1 MLVFP
6 HVFQGGV
13 WNMTLGKIASIE
25 LTSVP
30 DMIFEAVRFPH
41 EPSCIYHIGNIY
53 RSQMPEDAF
62 LKVTRGIRDKLFLIN
77 FI

>member
-1 MLVFP
+1 
-6 HVFQGGV
+6 
-13 WNMTLGKIASIE
+13 MTLGKIASIE

-41 EPSCIYHIGNIY
+41 EPSCIYHIGNTY

-62 LKVTRGIRDKLFLIN
+62 LKVTCGMRDKLFLIH

>member
-1 MLVFP
+1 MLVLP

-13 WNMTLGKIASIE
+13 WNMTSGKIACVE

-30 DMIFEAVRFPH
+30 DMIFEAARFPH
-41 EPSCIYHIGNIY
+41 EPPCIYHIGSIY

-62 LKVTRGIRDKLFLIN
+62 LKVTRGIQDKLFLIN

>member
-1 MLVFP
+1 
-6 HVFQGGV
+6 
-13 WNMTLGKIASIE
+13 MTLGKIASIG

-41 EPSCIYHIGNIY
+41 EPSCIYHIGDIY
-53 RSQMPEDAF
+53 RSQMPENAL
-62 LKVTRGIRDKLFLIN
+62 LKVTCGMHDRLFLTN

>member
-1 MLVFP
+1 
-6 HVFQGGV
+6 
-13 WNMTLGKIASIE
+13 MTLGKIAGMG
-25 LTSVP
+25 LTSVLN
-30 DMIFEAVRFPH
+30 MIYEAARFPH

-62 LKVTRGIRDKLFLIN
+62 LKVTRGIQDKLFLIN

>member
-1 MLVFP
+1 
-6 HVFQGGV
+6 
-13 WNMTLGKIASIE
+13 MTLGKIASIG

-30 DMIFEAVRFPH
+30 NMIFEAARFPH
-41 EPSCIYHIGNIY
+41 EPSCIYHMGSIY

-62 LKVTRGIRDKLFLIN
+62 LKVTRGIRDKLFLMN

>member
-1 MLVFP
+1 MI
-6 HVFQGGV
+6 
-13 WNMTLGKIASIE
+13 LGKIASIG

-30 DMIFEAVRFPH
+30 DMIFEAARFPH
-41 EPSCIYHIGNIY
+41 EPPCIYHIGSIY

-62 LKVTRGIRDKLFLIN
+62 LKVTCGVQDKLFLIN

>member
-1 MLVFP
+1 
-6 HVFQGGV
+6 
-13 WNMTLGKIASIE
+13 MTLGKIAGIG

-30 DMIFEAVRFPH
+30 DMIYEAARFSDEPH
-41 EPSCIYHIGNIY
+41 CIYHIGNIY

-62 LKVTRGIRDKLFLIN
+62 LKVTRSIQNKLFLVN

>member
-13 WNMTLGKIASIE
+13 WNMTLGKIAGIG

-30 DMIFEAVRFPH
+30 DMIFEAARFSDEPH
-41 EPSCIYHIGNIY
+41 CIYQIGNVY

-62 LKVTRGIRDKLFLIN
+62 LKVTRSMRDRLFLTN

>member
-1 MLVFP
+1 
-6 HVFQGGV
+6 
-13 WNMTLGKIASIE
+13 MTLGKIASIG

-30 DMIFEAVRFPH
+30 NMIFEAARFPH
-41 EPSCIYHIGNIY
+41 EPSCIYHMGSIY

-62 LKVTRGIRDKLFLIN
+62 LKVTCGVQDKLFLIN

>member
-1 MLVFP
+1 
-6 HVFQGGV
+6 
-13 WNMTLGKIASIE
+13 MTLGKIAGVG

-30 DMIFEAVRFPH
+30 NMIFEAARFSD

-62 LKVTRGIRDKLFLIN
+62 LKVTRGIQDKLFLIN

>member
-13 WNMTLGKIASIE
+13 WTMTLGKIASIG

-30 DMIFEAVRFPH
+30 NMIFEAVRFPH
-41 EPSCIYHIGNIY
+41 EPSCIYHIGNVY
-53 RSQMPEDAF
+53 RNQMPENAF
-62 LKVTRGIRDKLFLIN
+62 LKVTCGMQNRLFLAN

>member
-13 WNMTLGKIASIE
+13 WSMTLGKIARIG

-30 DMIFEAVRFPH
+30 DMIFEAVRCPH
-41 EPSCIYHIGNIY
+41 EPSCVYHIGNIY
-53 RSQMPEDAF
+53 RSQMPEDAC
-62 LKVTRGIRDKLFLIN
+62 LKVTRGIQNKLFLIN